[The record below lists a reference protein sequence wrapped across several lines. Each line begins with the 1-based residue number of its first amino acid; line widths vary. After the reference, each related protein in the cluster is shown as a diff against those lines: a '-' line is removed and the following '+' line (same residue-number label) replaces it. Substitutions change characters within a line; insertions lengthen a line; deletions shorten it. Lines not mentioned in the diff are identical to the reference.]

1 MVSRTR
7 TRDRLS
13 VLSVKNL
20 SKGKYADGAG
30 LWLIKTAQN
39 QGRWVFRFDFNKKR
53 REMGLGSCS
62 VVSLKEARLKAT
74 ACRDLLHQGIDPI
87 RKRKNE
93 KLRQAVDSISLQ
105 KIVLSAFEAKK
116 SELKNEGK
124 AARWLAPLTLH
135 VFPKLGDIAITELTQ
150 FDIKECLLPIWKIKN
165 ETASKALSRLNIA
178 IKHAAARG
186 IDVDMQLVPKAKALL
201 GKFIQNVQN
210 IPAMP
215 WQEVPAFYQS
225 LDDKILSNLALK
237 LLILTGVRSYPLR
250 YLRLEQIDKNIWT
263 IPKENMKGI
272 VGKVS
277 DFRVPLSHEALKVIE
292 KSLPFEKNG
301 FLFAGSS
308 GKPISDVTL
317 SKFMKDKGFD
327 YRPHGFR
334 SSLRDWIAE
343 TTSTPFEIAE
353 TVLAHSVGSSVT
365 KAYMRTDFLE
375 QRHALLEQ
383 WAAFITGAT

>member
-1 MVSRTR
+1 MIRRTR

-13 VLSVKNL
+13 ALSVKNL
-20 SKGKYADGAG
+20 PKGKYADGAG
-30 LWLIKTAQN
+30 LWLIKTTQN

-74 ACRDLLHQGIDPI
+74 ACRDLLNQGIDPI

-93 KLRQAVDSISLQ
+93 QLRRAIDSISLRE
-105 KIVLSAFEAKK
+105 IVLSAFEAKK
-116 SELKNEGK
+116 SELKNEGT
-124 AARWLAPLTLH
+124 AARWLTPLTLH

-150 FDIKECLLPIWKIKN
+150 IDIKECLSPIWKTKN

-215 WQEVPAFYQS
+215 WKEVPAFYQS
-225 LDDKILSNLALK
+225 LDDNIVSNLALK
-237 LLILTGVRSYPLR
+237 LLILTGVRSMPIR
-250 YLRLEQIDKNIWT
+250 HIRLEEINQSIWT

-272 VGKVS
+272 VGKVF
-277 DFRVPLSHEALKVIE
+277 DFRVPLTDEAIAIIE
-292 KSLPFEKNG
+292 KAKRIEKNG
-301 FLFAGSS
+301 FLFVGNS
-308 GKPISDVTL
+308 GKPISDMTL
-317 SKFMKDKGFD
+317 SKFMRDRGIA

-353 TVLAHSVGSSVT
+353 FTLSHSVGNSVT

-375 QRHALLEQ
+375 QRRVLLEQ
-383 WAAFITGAT
+383 WASFVTGC

>member
-1 MVSRTR
+1 MTRKTR
-7 TRDRLS
+7 TRDRLTA
-13 VLSVKNL
+13 LSVKNL
-20 SKGKYADGAG
+20 PKGKYADGAG

-87 RKRKNE
+87 RKRNNE
-93 KLRQAVDSISLQ
+93 KLQRSIDSISLRE
-105 KIVLSAFEAKK
+105 IVLSAFEAKK
-116 SELKNEGK
+116 SELKNEGT
-124 AARWLAPLTLH
+124 AARWLTPLTLH

-150 FDIKECLLPIWKIKN
+150 IDIKECLSPIWKTKN

-178 IKHAAARG
+178 VKHAAARG

-225 LDDKILSNLALK
+225 LNDNIVSNLALK
-237 LLILTGVRSYPLR
+237 LLILTGVRSMPIR
-250 YLRLEQIDKNIWT
+250 HIRLEEINQSIWT

-272 VGKVS
+272 VGKVF
-277 DFRVPLSHEALKVIE
+277 DFRVPLTDEALAIIE
-292 KSLPFEKNG
+292 KAKTIEKNG
-301 FLFAGSS
+301 FLFVGNS
-308 GKPISDVTL
+308 GKPISDMTL
-317 SKFMKDKGFD
+317 SKFMKDRGIT

-353 TVLAHSVGSSVT
+353 FTLSHSVGNSVT

-375 QRHALLEQ
+375 QRRVLLEQ
-383 WAAFITGAT
+383 WASFITGR

>member
-1 MVSRTR
+1 MARETR
-7 TRDRLS
+7 TRDRLTA
-13 VLSVKNL
+13 LSVKNL
-20 SKGKYADGAG
+20 PKGKYADGAG

-62 VVSLKEARLKAT
+62 VVSLKEARLKAI

-87 RKRKNE
+87 RKRNNE
-93 KLRQAVDSISLQ
+93 KLQRSIDSISLRE
-105 KIVLSAFEAKK
+105 IVLSAFEAKK
-116 SELKNEGK
+116 SELKNEGT
-124 AARWLAPLTLH
+124 AARWLTPLTLH

-150 FDIKECLLPIWKIKN
+150 IDIKECLSPIWKTKN

-201 GKFIQNVQN
+201 GKFIQNV
-210 IPAMP
+210 PAMP
-215 WQEVPAFYQS
+215 WKEVPNFYQS
-225 LDDKILSNLALK
+225 LNDNIVSNLALK
-237 LLILTGVRSYPLR
+237 LLILTGVRSMPIR
-250 YLRLEQIDKNIWT
+250 HIRLEEINQSIWT

-272 VGKVS
+272 VGKVF
-277 DFRVPLSHEALKVIE
+277 DFRVPLTYEALSIIE
-292 KSLPFEKNG
+292 KAKTIEKNG
-301 FLFAGSS
+301 FLFVGNS
-308 GKPISDVTL
+308 GQPISDMTL
-317 SKFMKDKGFD
+317 SKFMKDRGII

-353 TVLAHSVGSSVT
+353 FTLSHSVGNSVT

-375 QRHALLEQ
+375 QRRVLLEQ
-383 WAAFITGAT
+383 WASFVTGR

>member
-1 MVSRTR
+1 MIRKTR

-13 VLSVKNL
+13 ALSVKNFP
-20 SKGKYADGAG
+20 KGKYADGAG

-39 QGRWVFRFDFNKKR
+39 QGRWVFRFDLNKKR

-74 ACRDLLHQGIDPI
+74 VCRDLLQQGIDPI
-87 RKRKNE
+87 RKRNNE
-93 KLRQAVDSISLQ
+93 KLKRSIDSISLRE
-105 KIVLSAFEAKK
+105 IVLSAFEAKK
-116 SELKNEGK
+116 SELKNEGT
-124 AARWLAPLTLH
+124 AARWLTPLTLH

-150 FDIKECLLPIWKIKN
+150 IDIKECLSPIWKSKN

-225 LDDKILSNLALK
+225 LDDRIVSNLALK
-237 LLILTGVRSYPLR
+237 LLILTGVRSMPIR
-250 YLRLEQIDKNIWT
+250 HIRLEQINQSIWT

-272 VGKVS
+272 VGKVF
-277 DFRVPLSHEALKVIE
+277 DFRVPLTAEAIAIIE
-292 KSLPFEKNG
+292 KAKTIEKNG
-301 FLFAGSS
+301 FLFVGNS
-308 GKPISDVTL
+308 GNPISDMTL
-317 SKFMKDKGFD
+317 SKFMKDRGIA

-353 TVLAHSVGSSVT
+353 FTLSHSVGNSVT

-375 QRHALLEQ
+375 QRRVLLEQ
-383 WAAFITGAT
+383 WSCFVTGR

>member
-1 MVSRTR
+1 MSRKTR

-13 VLSVKNL
+13 ALSVKNFP
-20 SKGKYADGAG
+20 KGKYADGAG

-53 REMGLGSCS
+53 REMGLGSCN
-62 VVSLKEARLKAT
+62 VLSLKEARLKAT
-74 ACRDLLHQGIDPI
+74 VCRDLLQQGIDPI
-87 RKRKNE
+87 RKRKND
-93 KLRQAVDSISLQ
+93 KLRQVVDIISLRE
-105 KIVLSAFEAKK
+105 IVLSAFEAKK
-116 SELKNEGK
+116 SELKNEGT
-124 AARWLAPLTLH
+124 AARWLTPLTLH

-150 FDIKECLLPIWKIKN
+150 IDIKECLSLIWKTKN

-186 IDVDMQLVPKAKALL
+186 IDVDMQLIPKAKALL

-215 WQEVPAFYQS
+215 WKEVPAFYQS
-225 LDDKILSNLALK
+225 LDDRIISNLALK
-237 LLILTGVRSYPLR
+237 LLILTGVRSMPIR
-250 YLRLEQIDKNIWT
+250 HIRLKQINESIWT

-272 VGKVS
+272 VGKVF
-277 DFRVPLSHEALKVIE
+277 DFRVPLTDEAFAIIE
-292 KSLPFEKNG
+292 KAKRIEKNG
-301 FLFAGSS
+301 FLFVGNS
-308 GKPISDVTL
+308 GKPISDMTL
-317 SKFMKDKGFD
+317 SKFMRDRGIV

-353 TVLAHSVGSSVT
+353 FTLSHSVGNSVT

-375 QRHALLEQ
+375 QRRVLLEQ
-383 WAAFITGAT
+383 WSSFVTGR

>member
-1 MVSRTR
+1 MTRKTR
-7 TRDRLS
+7 TRDRLTA
-13 VLSVKNL
+13 LSVKNL
-20 SKGKYADGAG
+20 PKGKYADGAG

-87 RKRKNE
+87 RKRNNE
-93 KLRQAVDSISLQ
+93 KLRRAVDSISLRE
-105 KIVLSAFEAKK
+105 IVLSAFEAKK
-116 SELKNEGK
+116 SELKNEGT
-124 AARWLAPLTLH
+124 AARWLTPLTLH

-150 FDIKECLLPIWKIKN
+150 IDIKECLSPIWKTKN

-225 LDDKILSNLALK
+225 LNNELVSNLALK
-237 LLILTGVRSYPLR
+237 LLILTGVRSMPIR
-250 YLRLEQIDKNIWT
+250 HIRLEEINQLIWT

-272 VGKVS
+272 VGKVF
-277 DFRVPLSHEALKVIE
+277 DFRVPLTDEAISIIE
-292 KSLPFEKNG
+292 KAKTIEKNG
-301 FLFAGSS
+301 FLFVGNS
-308 GKPISDVTL
+308 GKPISDMTL
-317 SKFMKDKGFD
+317 SKFMKDRGIA

-353 TVLAHSVGSSVT
+353 FTLSHSVGNSVT

-375 QRHALLEQ
+375 QRRVLLEQ
-383 WAAFITGAT
+383 WASFVTGR

>member
-1 MVSRTR
+1 MIRRTR

-13 VLSVKNL
+13 ALSVKNL
-20 SKGKYADGAG
+20 PKGKYADGAG

-74 ACRDLLHQGIDPI
+74 ACRDLLQQGIDPI
-87 RKRKNE
+87 RKRKND
-93 KLRQAVDSISLQ
+93 KLRQEFDSISLRE
-105 KIVLSAFEAKK
+105 IVLSAFETKK
-116 SELKNEGK
+116 SELKNEGT
-124 AARWLAPLTLH
+124 AARWLTPLTLH
-135 VFPKLGDIAITELTQ
+135 VFPKIGDIAITELTQ
-150 FDIKECLLPIWKIKN
+150 IDIKECLSPIWKTKN
-165 ETASKALSRLNIA
+165 ETASKALTRLNIA

-210 IPAMP
+210 VPAMP
-215 WQEVPAFYQS
+215 WKEVPAFYQG
-225 LDDKILSNLALK
+225 LDDHIISNLALK
-237 LLILTGVRSYPLR
+237 LLILTGVRSMPIR
-250 YLRLEQIDKNIWT
+250 HIRLEQINESIWT
-263 IPKENMKGI
+263 IPKENMKGL
-272 VGKVS
+272 VGKVF
-277 DFRVPLSHEALKVIE
+277 DFRVPLTDEALSIIE
-292 KSLPFEKNG
+292 KAKRIEKNG
-301 FLFAGSS
+301 FLFVGNS
-308 GKPISDVTL
+308 GKPISDMTL
-317 SKFMKDKGFD
+317 SKFMKDRGIV

-353 TVLAHSVGSSVT
+353 FTLSHSVGNSVT

-375 QRHALLEQ
+375 QRRVLLEQ
-383 WAAFITGAT
+383 WSSFVIGC

>member
-1 MVSRTR
+1 MTRETR
-7 TRDRLS
+7 TRDRLTA
-13 VLSVKNL
+13 LSVKNL
-20 SKGKYADGAG
+20 PKGKYADGAG

-62 VVSLKEARLKAT
+62 VVSLKEARLKAIS
-74 ACRDLLHQGIDPI
+74 CRDLLHQGIDPI
-87 RKRKNE
+87 RKRNNE
-93 KLRQAVDSISLQ
+93 KLQRSIDSISLRE
-105 KIVLSAFEAKK
+105 IVLSAFEAKK
-116 SELKNEGK
+116 SELKNEGT
-124 AARWLAPLTLH
+124 AARWLTPLTLH

-150 FDIKECLLPIWKIKN
+150 IDIKECLSPIWKTKN

-186 IDVDMQLVPKAKALL
+186 INVDMQLVPKAKALL

-215 WQEVPAFYQS
+215 WKEVPEFYQS
-225 LDDKILSNLALK
+225 LNDNIVSNLALK
-237 LLILTGVRSYPLR
+237 LLILTGVRSMPIR
-250 YLRLEQIDKNIWT
+250 HIRLEEINQSIWT

-272 VGKVS
+272 VGKVF
-277 DFRVPLSHEALKVIE
+277 DFRVPLTDEALAIIVKAKAI
-292 KSLPFEKNG
+292 EKNG
-301 FLFAGSS
+301 FLFVGNS
-308 GKPISDVTL
+308 GQPISDMTL
-317 SKFMKDKGFD
+317 SKFMKDRGIT

-353 TVLAHSVGSSVT
+353 FTLSHSVGNSVT

-375 QRHALLEQ
+375 QRRVLLEQ
-383 WAAFITGAT
+383 WASFVTGR

>member
-1 MVSRTR
+1 MTRKTR

-13 VLSVKNL
+13 ALSVKNL
-20 SKGKYADGAG
+20 PKGKYADGAG

-39 QGRWVFRFDFNKKR
+39 QGRWVFRFDFNKRR

-74 ACRDLLHQGIDPI
+74 SCRDLLNQGVDPI

-93 KLRQAVDSISLQ
+93 KLRQAVDSISLRE
-105 KIVLSAFEAKK
+105 IVLSAFEAKK
-116 SELKNEGK
+116 SELKNEGT
-124 AARWLAPLTLH
+124 AARWLTPLTLH

-150 FDIKECLLPIWKIKN
+150 IDIKECLSPIWKTKN

-178 IKHAAARG
+178 IKHAVARG
-186 IDVDMQLVPKAKALL
+186 INVDMQLIPKAKALL
-201 GKFIQNVQN
+201 GKVIQNVQN

-215 WQEVPAFYQS
+215 WKEVPEFYQS
-225 LDDKILSNLALK
+225 LNDELVSNLALK
-237 LLILTGVRSYPLR
+237 LLILTGVRSMPIR
-250 YLRLEQIDKNIWT
+250 HIRLEEINQSIWT

-272 VGKVS
+272 VGKVF
-277 DFRVPLSHEALKVIE
+277 DFRVPLTDEALAIIE
-292 KSLPFEKNG
+292 KAKAIEKNG
-301 FLFAGSS
+301 FLFVGNS
-308 GKPISDVTL
+308 GQPISDMTL
-317 SKFMKDKGFD
+317 SKFMKDRGLT

-353 TVLAHSVGSSVT
+353 FTLSHSVGNSVT

-375 QRHALLEQ
+375 QRRVLLEQ
-383 WAAFITGAT
+383 WASFVTGC